1 MCLDEGSLDDQN
13 PRKVMDFYNF
23 SLVGEPSFIFFG
35 QNEII
40 LRGKKRTAPFQTYEA
55 KQRANGQYKDYLV
68 GQLTTKIEKYVQT
81 QMKVKIEKES
91 NYRLHIFSNAVALVV
106 TTV

>member
-1 MCLDEGSLDDQN
+1 MLKSSQ
-13 PRKVMDFYNF
+13 
-23 SLVGEPSFIFFG
+23 I
-35 QNEII
+35 
-40 LRGKKRTAPFQTYEA
+40 A
-55 KQRANGQYKDYLV
+55 KGQYKDYLV

-91 NYRLHIFSNAVALVV
+91 NYRLHIFSNAAALVV